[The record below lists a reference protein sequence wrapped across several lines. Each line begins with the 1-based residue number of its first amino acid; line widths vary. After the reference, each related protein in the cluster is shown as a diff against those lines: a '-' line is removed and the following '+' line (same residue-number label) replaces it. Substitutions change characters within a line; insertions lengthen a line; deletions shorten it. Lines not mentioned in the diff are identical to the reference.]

1 MKKLFLLTSILM
13 LVLGCSKKEEAIFIL
28 PEDYTGYI
36 IILYNQENG
45 SEVKYENNARVYEI
59 PKSGILKTKFD
70 ADYGWSQFPK
80 FYYDNDKSKEIKY
93 YYDFNEIPSDEIV
106 SYGSTTGNANR
117 DLKGES
123 TVSFSQHY
131 VGTKEQIKI
140 AIEKAN
146 TFDYVKLANE

>member
-80 FYYDNDKSKEIKY
+80 FYYNNNKSKEIKY
-93 YYDFNEIPSDEIV
+93 YHDFNEIPAGKIV

-117 DLKGES
+117 DLKGNS
-123 TVSFSQHY
+123 AVSFSQHY
-131 VGTKEQIKI
+131 IGTKEQIKV
-140 AIEKAN
+140 AVEKAN
-146 TFDYVKLANE
+146 SFDYVKLADE